1 MSATLRVEDFT
12 QNKNLFKQI
21 PPVINVESRQYP
33 VSVHFNRHTYE
44 DYIAEAYRKVC
55 KINRRLPDGGILVF
69 LTGQQEVNLLCDRL
83 RRTFPASSSSSSQKT
98 DSKRSSTD
106 DRDAKKNNKKLK
118 DELADASKFVQ
129 ESINLDRCAILVNM
143 VKS

>member
-55 KINRRLPDGGILVF
+55 KIHRRLPDGGILVF

-83 RRTFPASSSSSSQKT
+83 RRTFPASSSQKT

-106 DRDAKKNNKKLK
+106 DRDAKKNNKKRK
-118 DELADASKFVQ
+118 DEPTDASKFVQ
-129 ESINLDRCAILVNM
+129 ESINLDRCVILINM